1 MLKRSICPIS
11 TKYFSLSL
19 SLSLSSSL
27 CTHTRIH
34 TRIHTAKS
42 HAEKSKVDYESQLQ
56 ESADEINRYTL
67 KYIHVYIHVRR
78 HAVCV
83 HSMHVYALTSHT
95 HKPCLMC
102 GLYARTCVCRLR
114 ARDHK
119 MRDEIK
125 SLELRARPAP
135 EMWDEDTQVFNPSP
149 LSFCL
154 KMQEKDTK
162 DARRTK

>member
-1 MLKRSICPIS
+1 LKRSICPIS

-67 KYIHVYIHVRR
+67 KYIHVYIYVCR
-78 HAVCV
+78 HAVCL
-83 HSMHVYALTSHT
+83 HSMHVYALTITHT
-95 HKPCLMC
+95 Q
-102 GLYARTCVCRLR
+102 TVSNVWFVCAHVRVQAASTRSQNAGRNKKLR
-114 ARDHK
+114 A
-119 MRDEIK
+119 
-125 SLELRARPAP
+125 
-135 EMWDEDTQVFNPSP
+135 PS
-149 LSFCL
+149 SS
-154 KMQEKDTK
+154 
-162 DARRTK
+162 RTGDVG